1 MYSNNFNVLNYLEKI
16 KIELR
21 EHLDKFDWG
30 KMNYVALR
38 YLQEKDKCSEEE
50 LTCLSK
56 LIVLSGLNDAIS
68 YKILN
73 MYLEHFEYH
82 LMSLRWEI
90 ENEKNTSK
98 RRRVKKNNI
107 SSSKQS

>member
-38 YLQEKDKCSEEE
+38 YLQEKTNA
-50 LTCLSK
+50 L
-56 LIVLSGLNDAIS
+56 
-68 YKILN
+68 
-73 MYLEHFEYH
+73 
-82 LMSLRWEI
+82 
-90 ENEKNTSK
+90 K
-98 RRRVKKNNI
+98 RN
-107 SSSKQS
+107 

>member
-50 LTCLSK
+50 FSCLSK
-56 LIVLSGLNDAIS
+56 SIVLSGTNDAIS
-68 YKILN
+68 SKILN
-73 MYLEHFEYH
+73 AYLDYCEYC

-98 RRRVKKNNI
+98 WRRV
-107 SSSKQS
+107 